1 MNFRDKKYKR
11 HLLCKAL
18 SLLVAGILILLQLS
32 CTSDVTS
39 MIKDDTAIIHVTF
52 GIDKTTRALSTNES
66 AVNDITVLVFN
77 GNSSSSDL
85 IGSNYKSF
93 TGAGPYSVDV
103 TARTGNSTIYAIAN
117 TGSNSYFKGVATI
130 GDFKKKF
137 DLLSSGDDLTSKS
150 AVLMFGQTTCTITA
164 GVTIP
169 EFKLTRL
176 CTKLTFNITPSNGI
190 TVTGYKLRSV
200 PTSSYINDDQSQTPS
215 YNPAN
220 NWVDCTAVS
229 IGIPVAGA
237 AVPAFTYYIYE
248 NLVGTSS
255 TSVDEKSRMNAPSHA
270 TYLEVYASTSV
281 SHSTYRIYL
290 GGMNTTDYTNFN
302 IQRNNSYVYNV
313 NITGPGQNDARV
325 TYVVDQAPV
334 VGNYYYSD
342 GSWGSS
348 ATPTGKTVIG
358 VIFSITT
365 SSKDQSHG
373 WTHGYAMALTN
384 AASAVTW
391 SPNTSA
397 LEFPSSQVTS
407 LIGYETEM
415 DGYTHCQTI
424 KTKAGSNLSSN
435 YPAIYYAMN
444 YSTYT
449 VPSGTSG
456 WYLPSSGQWYQII
469 TNLGGIST
477 GTTPTSTTDSGSGLA
492 YWYYS
497 GGASTASSGINS
509 YLSKV
514 VSGSNLIDWTY
525 SSSDWTTGRWYWC
538 SSEGSGSYACNVA
551 FNNDG
556 GLYLGFAAKT
566 YTYSN
571 GRVRSVVAF

>member
-11 HLLCKAL
+11 HLLCKVL
-18 SLLVAGILILLQLS
+18 PLLMAVILNLLQLS
-32 CTSDVTS
+32 CTSDVTP
-39 MIKDDTAIIHVTF
+39 MIKDDTATIHVTF
-52 GIDKTTRALSTNES
+52 GVDKATRALLTNES
-66 AVNDITVLVFN
+66 TVNDVTVLVFDSN
-77 GNSSSSDL
+77 NDL
-85 IGSNYKSF
+85 VGSNYTTF
-93 TGAGPYSVDV
+93 TGAGPYSMTV
-103 TARTGNSTIYAIAN
+103 TARTGNCTIYAIAN

-130 GDFKKKF
+130 GDFKKKY
-137 DLLSSGDDLTSKS
+137 DLLSSGDALTGKS
-150 AVLMFGQTTCTITA
+150 AVLMFGKTTYNITA
-164 GVTIP
+164 GATIP
-169 EFKLTRL
+169 SFSLTRL
-176 CTKLTFNITPSNGI
+176 CTKLTFNITPSAGI
-190 TVTGYKLRSV
+190 TVTGYRLRSV

-215 YNPAN
+215 YNPDN
-220 NWVDCTAVS
+220 NWVDCAAVS
-229 IGIPVAGA
+229 IGSPVAGA
-237 AVPAFTYYIYE
+237 AVPAFTYYMYE
-248 NLVGTSS
+248 NLVGTSP
-255 TSVDEKSRMNAPSHA
+255 TSVDEKSRVNAPGHA

-290 GGMNTTDYTNFN
+290 GGTNTTDFTNFN
-302 IQRNNSYVYNV
+302 IQRNSSYVYKI

-325 TYVVDQAPV
+325 TYVVDQSPA

-358 VIFSITT
+358 VIFSTTT
-365 SSKDQSHG
+365 SSTDQSHG

-391 SPNTSA
+391 SPNTST

-407 LIGYETEM
+407 LTGYETEL

-435 YPAIYYAMN
+435 YPAIYYALN
-444 YSTYT
+444 YSAYT
-449 VPSGTSG
+449 APSGTSG

-477 GTTPTSTTDSGSGLA
+477 GTTPTQATDSGSGLL

-514 VSGSNLIDWTY
+514 VSGGNLIDWSY

-538 SSEGSGSYACNVA
+538 SSERSGSCGCAMSFRY
-551 FNNDG
+551 DG
-556 GLYLGFAAKT
+556 NLGLGFTPKPNT
-566 YTYSN
+566 NSSN
-571 GRVRSVVAF
+571 RVRSVFAF